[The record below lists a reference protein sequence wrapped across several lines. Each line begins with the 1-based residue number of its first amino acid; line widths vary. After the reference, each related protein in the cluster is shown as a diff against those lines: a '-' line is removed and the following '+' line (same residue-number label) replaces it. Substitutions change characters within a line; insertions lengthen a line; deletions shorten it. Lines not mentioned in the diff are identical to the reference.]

1 MRNRPTASDECAAA
15 CEAISLRVDSELSPF
30 QEVLLEAHLARCADC
45 RARSEGVVG
54 LTEAIRS
61 APLVEPS
68 TRFQLPARSG
78 RRARMLRAAP
88 AAAAVAAVVLS
99 GLLSLHLTATR
110 GSATPIGNIRHLMGM
125 KERMLQQLDSTV
137 ETPEQSIRP
146 SLAEQATLGRPHVS
160 PVATRR
166 R

>member
-1 MRNRPTASDECAAA
+1 VRERPTASDECAGASK
-15 CEAISLRVDSELSPF
+15 AISLRLDSELSPV

-45 RARSEGVVG
+45 RARSEAVVG
-54 LTEAIRS
+54 LTDAIRS

-68 TRFQLPARSG
+68 TRFQLPAPSG
-78 RRARMLRAAP
+78 ARTRLVRMIP

-110 GSATPIGNIRHLMGM
+110 GSTASIGNIRHVMGF
-125 KERMLQQLDSTV
+125 KEQMLEQLDTV
-137 ETPEQSIRP
+137 KAPEQAIRP
-146 SLAEQATLGRPHVS
+146 SLAEQATLGRAHVG
-160 PVATRR
+160 PVTSRR

>member
-1 MRNRPTASDECAAA
+1 VRKRPTASDECAAA
-15 CEAISLRVDSELSPF
+15 CEAISLRLDSELSPV
-30 QEVLLEAHLARCADC
+30 QEVLLEAHLARCGDC
-45 RARSEGVVG
+45 RARSEGVVW

-78 RRARMLRAAP
+78 GRARLLRAAP
-88 AAAAVAAVVLS
+88 AAAAVAAVVLG

-110 GSATPIGNIRHLMGM
+110 GSATSIGNVRHLMGI
-125 KERMLQQLDSTV
+125 KERMLEQLDSAA

-146 SLAEQATLGRPHVS
+146 SLAEQATLGRPHVGPLAS
-160 PVATRR
+160 RR